1 MGDYLFYGLATAVVI
16 FSLMTVSLPN
26 LLHGAISLIAAF
38 FVTAALY
45 IMLQLEFLALAQI
58 MLYIGGIIIFMLI
71 IILLTTGLGV
81 ENRHQVPN
89 SRRLAGAGVSVVL
102 LIGLQYAIG
111 RKPSVVLV
119 KSVQRAAPVTMDDI
133 GFRLLSTGSE
143 GFIVPFEIISI
154 LLLVALVGAVVIARR
169 DNSERYSQGDG
180 QKESV

>member
-1 MGDYLFYGLATAVVI
+1 MA
-16 FSLMTVSLPN
+16 VSLPN

-45 IMLQLEFLALAQI
+45 IVLQLEFLALAQI

-89 SRRLAGAGVSVVL
+89 SRRLAGAGVSAVL
-102 LIGLQYAIG
+102 LLGLFYSIGS
-111 RKPSVVLV
+111 KPSAVLV
-119 KSVQRAAPVTMDDI
+119 EDVHRSAPVTMDDI
-133 GFRLLSTGSE
+133 GLRLLSTGKE

-154 LLLVALVGAVVIARR
+154 LLLVALIGAVVIARR
-169 DNSERYSQGDG
+169 DSSVSYPHGNGPE
-180 QKESV
+180 ESA